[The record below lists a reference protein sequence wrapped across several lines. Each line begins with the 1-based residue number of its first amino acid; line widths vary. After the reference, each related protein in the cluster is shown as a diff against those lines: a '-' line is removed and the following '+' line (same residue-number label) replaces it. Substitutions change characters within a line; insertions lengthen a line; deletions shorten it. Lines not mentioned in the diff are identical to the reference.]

1 MTVIV
6 RVAGWLA
13 GSLFGFHVH
22 ETQQF
27 VNSVQEK
34 AKFSQHYCPP
44 TLTTNHL
51 VPFNIPRG
59 VQRAVFAMRNYV
71 QSVGAGWGRRGG
83 RLGGGGFPSVVRT
96 PSVPHFQLPIFI
108 FQKFLC
114 FLHFL
119 CFLCTQGT

>member
-1 MTVIV
+1 MFEWL
-6 RVAGWLA
+6 AGWLPFWFPCSRNA
-13 GSLFGFHVH
+13 
-22 ETQQF
+22 TICQF
-27 VNSVQEK
+27 CSGKGQIF
-34 AKFSQHYCPP
+34 ATLLPP

-59 VQRAVFAMRNYV
+59 VQRAVFTMRNYV
-71 QSVGAGWGRRGG
+71 QSVGAGWGRRGW
-83 RLGGGGFPSVVRT
+83 RLGGGGGFPSVVRT